1 MRKKDGKPG
10 KGVETLTQRKKKEA
24 SSIAASISERVEN
37 SYSENE
43 IIEAEDTAM
52 KKYRGRKALSA
63 LWDRI
68 RVLFFIAKHPK
79 VWGLPVAVPAA
90 VAVLYLVLPFDAV
103 PDAIVGVGLMDDVFV
118 ITGMIPVIV
127 KTVSSYTKEKLLE
140 IRSQCPADVLPAF
153 DSMFKVDET
162 MLKTKDSEDMTVE
175 DADAIV
181 EDRVDYAVHNI
192 EKGLRGT
199 KHFISAIHDQ
209 LETEA
214 ASNPSIRNSKL
225 YRLADRANTY
235 AEALAIEGKRIAV
248 RALEDYLN
256 LMLLKKGVKSLIS
269 FTMFALA
276 LFFFSLKSTSLWF
289 LVPSSFCMLLSYGFF
304 IHSVIKTVPKCFH
317 FIKGYIS
324 GGLEGG
330 VTAFIFSES
339 AGDPGL
345 KEQLVKCGVKKIK
358 NDRALQKVLLA
369 SFGKTLAVF
378 LLRIGLIAVSVFAL
392 KRLVILTTGLSS
404 SFEILFAP
412 LVEFFELLKR

>member
-1 MRKKDGKPG
+1 MRKKDGKAG
-10 KGVETLTQRKKKEA
+10 KSMEKLTERKKKEA
-24 SSIAASISERVEN
+24 SSIAASISERVES
-37 SYSENE
+37 SYSDKE

-52 KKYRGRKALSA
+52 KKYKGRKALASV
-63 LWDRI
+63 WDRI
-68 RVLFFIAKHPK
+68 RVLFFIAKHPN

-90 VAVLYLVLPFDAV
+90 VGVLYLVLPI
-103 PDAIVGVGLMDDVFV
+103 DAIPDIIAGLGLVDDVFV
-118 ITGMIPVIV
+118 ITSMITMIV

-140 IRSQCPADVLPAF
+140 IRSQSPPDLLPTF

-162 MLKTKDSEDMTVE
+162 MLRVKEKEVPTAEE
-175 DADAIV
+175 ADVVV
-181 EDRVDYAVHNI
+181 EDRVDYAVHSI

-199 KHFISAIHDQ
+199 KRFINEIHDQ
-209 LETEA
+209 LEIEA
-214 ASNPSIRNSKL
+214 ARNPSIRNSKL

-235 AEALAIEGKRIAV
+235 SEALAIEGKRIAV

-276 LFFFSLKSTSLWF
+276 LFFFSLKTTSVWF
-289 LVPSSFCMLLSYGFF
+289 LVPSSLCMLLSYIFF
-304 IHSVIKTVPKCFH
+304 IHSVIKTVPRCFH

-358 NDRALQKVLLA
+358 NDRALQKVLLS
-369 SFGKTLAVF
+369 SFGKTLLTF

-404 SFEILFAP
+404 SLEILFAP
-412 LVEFFELLKR
+412 LVEFFTLLKR

>member
-1 MRKKDGKPG
+1 MRKKDGKSG
-10 KGVETLTQRKKKEA
+10 DKLTERQKKEA

-43 IIEAEDTAM
+43 IIEAENTAM
-52 KKYRGRKALSA
+52 KKYRGRKALSS

-90 VAVLYLVLPFDAV
+90 VAVLYLVLPV
-103 PDAIVGVGLMDDVFV
+103 DAIPDIIAVAGLLDDVFV
-118 ITGMIPVIV
+118 ITSMITVIV

-140 IRSQCPADVLPAF
+140 IRSLCPLDILPAF
-153 DSMFKVDET
+153 DSMFKVDGT
-162 MLKTKDSEDMTVE
+162 MLREKKDDELKAEEAEVL
-175 DADAIV
+175 V
-181 EDRVDYAVHNI
+181 EDRVDYAVHSI

-199 KHFISAIHDQ
+199 KRFINEIHDQ
-209 LETEA
+209 LEIEA
-214 ASNPSIRNSKL
+214 ARNPSLRNSRL

-235 AEALAIEGKRIAV
+235 SEALIIDGKRIAV

-256 LMLLKKGVKSLIS
+256 LMLLKKGIRSLVS
-269 FTMFALA
+269 FTFFALS
-276 LFFFSLKSTSLWF
+276 LFFFSLKSTSVWF
-289 LVPSSFCMLLSYGFF
+289 LIPSSLCMLLSYGFF
-304 IHSVIKTVPKCFH
+304 IHSVIKTVPRCFH
-317 FIKGYIS
+317 FAGGYIS

-330 VTAFIFSES
+330 VTAFMFSES
-339 AGDPGL
+339 DGDPGL

-369 SFGKTLAVF
+369 SFGRTLLVF
-378 LLRIGLIAVSVFAL
+378 LLKIGLIAVSVFAL
-392 KRLVILTTGLSS
+392 KRLVIVTTGLSS